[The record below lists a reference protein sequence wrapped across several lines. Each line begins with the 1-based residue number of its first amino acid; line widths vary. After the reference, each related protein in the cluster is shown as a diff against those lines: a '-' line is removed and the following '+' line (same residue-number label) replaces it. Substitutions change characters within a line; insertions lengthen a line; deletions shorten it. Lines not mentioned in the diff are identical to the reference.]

1 MDPIL
6 SKATDLH
13 LAMDDSSVLQ
23 AAKDLFLF
31 ASTSR
36 EDASFSI
43 KPTEHMT
50 KIPSSLALPN
60 EIDTI
65 STAVATNSGHS
76 KNETDTGMVDG
87 ALSHKKKY
95 LPHEPFPVTLMRM
108 VNDESINNII
118 TFLPHGQSFV
128 ILDREQL
135 MSDVLPVY
143 FPATTSKVFASFSR
157 KLNRWGFKLE
167 RGGAYF
173 HQLFQRDSPEN
184 CREIHI
190 KPKAR
195 KRNNG
200 ESITTQDFAAVR
212 TNENSS
218 SVRVSPSP
226 SVISVTKC
234 SHEEDPNTKSK
245 NNVDSSKAVCRSDL
259 HPGKAASEHY
269 QKKEGEHLQK
279 NAFIPF
285 HGCYGPAPMMYRD
298 PYYFTHCM
306 HGKHYANIPNKHR
319 APNSSSEEKDV
330 DEEKNPGTS
339 VSPMVI
345 TSEAE
350 EEAKAATSTVNKE
363 NTSELPVKDDSSSII
378 EVNGDSIGSND
389 AKPSSNAE
397 NDEVVTSNH
406 NATASTPKRDGSK
419 IDDTNCS
426 EGEVN
431 SSSQNVVTP
440 MNTSVEAKDESDTEM
455 VSSIIRT

>member
-65 STAVATNSGHS
+65 STAVATNPIQSE
-76 KNETDTGMVDG
+76 NEKDIGMTDG
-87 ALSHKKKY
+87 ALLHKKK
-95 LPHEPFPVTLMRM
+95 PFPVILMRM
-108 VNDESINNII
+108 VNDESINHVI

-128 ILDREQL
+128 ILDREKL

-143 FPATTSKVFASFSR
+143 FPGTTSKVFASFSR
-157 KLNRWGFKLE
+157 KLNRWGFKLD
-167 RGGAYF
+167 RGGAHF
-173 HQLFQRDSPEN
+173 HPLFQRDSPEN

-200 ESITTQDFAAVR
+200 ESVTTQDSTAVR

-218 SVRVSPSP
+218 SVRVSPTP

-245 NNVDSSKAVCRSDL
+245 NNEEGPKDLCRSDL
-259 HPGKAASEHY
+259 HPGKATSEHN
-269 QKKEGEHLQK
+269 QKKEGEYLHK

-306 HGKHYANIPNKHR
+306 HGKYHANTSNNHR
-319 APNSSSEEKDV
+319 APKPSSEEKNV

-363 NTSELPVKDDSSSII
+363 NMSDLPVKDNSSTTI
-378 EVNGDSIGSND
+378 EENGDSIGD
-389 AKPSSNAE
+389 AQSSSDAE
-397 NDEVVTSNH
+397 NDEVVTSNL
-406 NATASTPKRDGSK
+406 NVTAFTPKREGSK
-419 IDDTNCS
+419 IAESNCS

-440 MNTSVEAKDESDTEM
+440 INTSVEAKDESDTEM
-455 VSSIIRT
+455 VSSIIRTKL